1 MADLIIAIADLV
13 EAEGAALRR
22 AAARLGTGLALIVL
36 AAGLVAVGT
45 GLCLWAAY
53 QYLAAAVGV
62 PLAPLLI
69 GLVALM
75 VSGLFLWAARR
86 LTR

>member
-1 MADLIIAIADLV
+1 MADLIIAITDLV
-13 EAEGAALRR
+13 ESEGAALRR
-22 AAARLGTGLALIVL
+22 AAARLGMGLALIVL
-36 AAGLVAVGT
+36 ATGLVAVGT

-53 QYLAAAVGV
+53 QYLGEVVGV
-62 PLAPLLI
+62 SLASLLV
-69 GLVALM
+69 GLAALV